1 MKNLKVISLVVA
13 GTILISGCGS
23 SGSGANHTIR
33 PPDPPGTY
41 KVPTTKAEK
50 ITAIQKAHLS
60 DDMKKEAIAKVNA
73 GPGP

>member
-1 MKNLKVISLVVA
+1 MKIFFSNCLVA
-13 GTILISGCGS
+13 AAAILISGCGS
-23 SGSGANHTIR
+23 GPQAHQTIR

-50 ITAIQKAHLS
+50 IAAIKKAHLS
-60 DDMKKEAIAKVNA
+60 DDMKKAAIAKVNA